1 MSNGAGNCPIFK
13 EQDQIRKVGIIKSG
27 TWEGNTIAVNYGG
40 TGVKSMLELSQALGL
55 GATTTGAIPTSR
67 GGTGVKTYQELRV
80 KMGLGTEEKPFIVPI
95 NYGGTGTD
103 SLASLKANLNITYND
118 INMSNITI
126 PEINGGTGYSSF
138 ADALNNIDTSS
149 DLTGLKIALDHITK
163 TEIEDNYYNK
173 NIIDE
178 KVNNIKSLIPEEIKL
193 K

>member
-13 EQDQIRKVGIIKSG
+13 EQDQIRKVGTIKSG
-27 TWEGNTIAVNYGG
+27 TWEGDTIAIAYGG

-55 GATTTGAIPTSR
+55 GATTTGAIPVSR

-80 KMGLGTEEKPFIVPI
+80 EMGLGTKEKPFIVPI

-103 SLASLKANLNITYND
+103 SLASLKENLNIAYND
-118 INMSNITI
+118 INMSNTTI
-126 PEINGGTGYSSF
+126 PEINGGTGHSSF
-138 ADALNNIDTSS
+138 AEALNNIDTSS

-163 TEIEDNYYNK
+163 TEIENNYYDK

-178 KVNNIKSLIPEEIKL
+178 KVDNIKSLIPEEIKL